1 MADAGY
7 VIPTARTRLRPVSM
21 QDVGTLHRLWTDPEV
36 RRFFWD
42 AEVIP
47 YERAEAAVREAV
59 EDFGA
64 TGSGSGSPK
73 DVNTVE
79 TR

>member
-1 MADAGY
+1 
-7 VIPTARTRLRPVSM
+7 
-21 QDVGTLHRLWTDPEV
+21 V

-42 AEVIP
+42 DEEIP